1 VGKNFMVGQIFEEL
15 AEEKEEA
22 YTMDG
27 RRHLNPKTLNP

>member
-1 VGKNFMVGQIFEEL
+1 L

-27 RRHLNPKTLNP
+27 RRHLNPKTLNPWPCKGLRWMQCT